1 MSGLLHRLLFPPKCA
16 ACKELT
22 DWYVEHPALCNSCK
36 KVWDNEKSDVCCICG
51 ERVSLCA
58 CLTEEMKRA
67 KCASFHKLVYY
78 YPQKRQI
85 VQNRVLFSVK
95 EKKVSETFSFLSEE
109 LLGFVDAIRT
119 DLPDAD
125 FGIVYLPRSKE
136 QKRKYGLDQAELLA
150 RALSKRTDIPV
161 ICAIKRTGGVP
172 QKNLS
177 GSARLK
183 NAKAS
188 FAFLESADVQGKTL
202 FLMDD
207 IVTTGAGMSV
217 ATQLLRAHGAKAVHC
232 LAIASDVSNR
242 EIV

>member
-95 EKKVSETFSFLSEE
+95 EKAV
-109 LLGFVDAIRT
+109 
-119 DLPDAD
+119 
-125 FGIVYLPRSKE
+125 
-136 QKRKYGLDQAELLA
+136 
-150 RALSKRTDIPV
+150 V
-161 ICAIKRTGGVP
+161 ILNFA
-172 QKNLS
+172 
-177 GSARLK
+177 
-183 NAKAS
+183 AK
-188 FAFLESADVQGKTL
+188 LL
-202 FLMDD
+202 FLLMKMNVIFVFTYRRKKPADLM
-207 IVTTGAGMSV
+207 ICPYVLMM
-217 ATQLLRAHGAKAVHC
+217 K
-232 LAIASDVSNR
+232 NM
-242 EIV
+242 